1 MSRVFYDFCVQDT
14 WDMMWAS
21 DNPKLFAVM
30 EKARM
35 YIFRDLDPEE
45 PVLRCVVWCI
55 CCCYDYYCQCCSY
68 CEWYCC

>member
-1 MSRVFYDFCVQDT
+1 
-14 WDMMWAS
+14 MWAS

-45 PVLRCVVWCI
+45 PVLRCVVRCI
-55 CCCYDYYCQCCSY
+55 CRCYDYYC
-68 CEWYCC
+68 